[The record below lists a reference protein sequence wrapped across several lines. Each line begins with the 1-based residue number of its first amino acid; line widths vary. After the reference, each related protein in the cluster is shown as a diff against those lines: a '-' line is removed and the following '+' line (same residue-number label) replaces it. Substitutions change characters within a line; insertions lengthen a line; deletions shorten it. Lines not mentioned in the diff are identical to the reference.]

1 MISNWK
7 DYDLSML
14 KFQKKKKKELVSP
27 QGKIFTA
34 FDSDEIL
41 FSYAENPIL
50 HADTGNPHLHI
61 II

>member
-1 MISNWK
+1 MIWVC
-7 DYDLSML
+7 LSF
-14 KFQKKKKKELVSP
+14 KKKKKKELVSP